1 MLLAHYD
8 RKATGR
14 GTIAARMMLSVN
26 GRSYRRPSGPVVV
39 VCVDGC
45 ENDYLTEAARAGVA
59 PFIRRMLEGGRI
71 ADCVVPSFT
80 NPNNLSIVTGAP
92 PSVHGICGNYFYDRE
107 AGAEVMMNDPKYL
120 RAGTILA
127 AFADAGAK
135 VAVVTAKDKLR
146 KLLGHQLNGICFSSE
161 KADAEMVRLVG
172 MPVPS
177 VYSAELSE
185 FVFAAGVKLMER
197 DRPDI
202 MYLSTTDYVQHKAAP
217 GTPAANAFCAMMDR
231 YLAKLDAA
239 GATVALTADHGMNA
253 KHRADGS
260 PNVIYLQ
267 DILDGWLGAGDA
279 RVILPITDPY
289 VVHHGA
295 LGSFATVYVNAD
307 VKQGIQ
313 ALEGIEL
320 VLTREEAAKR
330 FELPPDRIGDLVV
343 VSAKHVVIGTSK
355 AKHDL
360 SGLEE
365 PLRSHGGIS
374 EQKVP
379 LLVNRKLDGV
389 PADRRLRNFDVFDL
403 ALNYAH

>member
-1 MLLAHYD
+1 
-8 RKATGR
+8 
-14 GTIAARMMLSVN
+14 MMLSVN
-26 GRSYRRPSGPVVV
+26 GRSYRRPSRPVVV
-39 VCVDGC
+39 LCVDGC

-59 PFIRRMLEGGRI
+59 PFVGRMLETGRL
-71 ADCVVPSFT
+71 ADCVVPTFT

-92 PSVHGICGNYFYDRE
+92 PSLHGICGNYFYDRE

-127 AFADAGAK
+127 AFAEAGAK

-146 KLLGHQLNGICFSSE
+146 KLLGHQLKGICFSSE
-161 KADAEMVRLVG
+161 KADAETVKLVG
-172 MPVPS
+172 MPLPS

-185 FVFAAGVKLMER
+185 FVLAAGVKLMER

-217 GTPAANAFCAMMDR
+217 GTPAANAFYAMMDR

-267 DILDGWLGAGDA
+267 DLLDEWLGAGDA

-295 LGSFATVYVNAD
+295 LGSFATVYVQAD
-307 VKQGIQ
+307 VEDRI
-313 ALEGIEL
+313 AAVPGIEV
-320 VLTREEAAKR
+320 VLSREEAAKR

-343 VSAKHVVIGTSK
+343 LSTKHVVIGTSK
-355 AKHDL
+355 ARHDL
-360 SGLEE
+360 SGLTE

-379 LLVNRKLDGV
+379 LLFNRPVDGV
-389 PADRRLRNFDVFDL
+389 PSERRLRNYDVFDL
-403 ALNYAH
+403 ALNHTH